1 MAGCWPGLQG
11 SYHNSFDR
19 EILQASV
26 PRGVKDHRQRLVWG
40 LDVANL
46 HFVLEGYREAAA
58 CVTVLTPKAPCGAD
72 LSYQAIAVKN
82 KFSIIPQP
90 REWP

>member
-1 MAGCWPGLQG
+1 MGGLGGDGLRKGNWMAGCWPGLQG
-11 SYHNSFDR
+11 SYHDSFDR

-46 HFVLEGYREAAA
+46 HFVLGEYRE
-58 CVTVLTPKAPCGAD
+58 VV
-72 LSYQAIAVKN
+72 AV
-82 KFSIIPQP
+82 S
-90 REWP
+90 